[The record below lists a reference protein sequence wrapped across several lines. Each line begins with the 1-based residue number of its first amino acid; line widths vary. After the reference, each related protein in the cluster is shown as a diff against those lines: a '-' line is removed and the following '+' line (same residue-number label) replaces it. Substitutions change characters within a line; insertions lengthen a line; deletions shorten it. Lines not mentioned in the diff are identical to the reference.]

1 MYRPRSLPTL
11 MSLAT
16 LVALSACGDGEGND
30 SIYGNE
36 ESSSSVTV
44 GNDEINDDEPGDGD
58 GDGDGDTDATST
70 DTDDDDGETGIKL
83 DVLGNDEEGQ
93 MTADDGDEGDGC
105 KKVDF
110 LFIVDNSGS
119 MLEEQDNLAA
129 SFPSFINSIQSTLDD
144 AQDYHI
150 MVLDTDAWVHAACPL
165 VACGGFPPLP
175 GLCVGFT
182 CGDQPAQCEN
192 IVGAGVTWPKGADA
206 SNINCNFSTG
216 LRFMDSDQ
224 PNLAGAFQCAA
235 RVGTGSTDDPERPMD
250 AMVQSLS
257 NQNPVATCN
266 SGFLR
271 DDAILVVTYVT
282 DEDDNAGDGS
292 SGGPDL
298 WRQALIDAKNGD
310 EQAIVV
316 LGLFGDDDLPNP
328 ICNGGAETSPR
339 LRQFLDSWGDKSFFG
354 SICATDYD
362 DFFQAAV
369 DIIDTTCTEFEPP
382 K

>member
-1 MYRPRSLPTL
+1 MSSSRSFRSLV
-11 MSLAT
+11 SLVVLAS
-16 LVALSACGDGEGND
+16 LSACNDGGGDD

-36 ESSSSVTV
+36 ESSSVTV
-44 GNDEINDDEPGDGD
+44 GNDDVNDTAGDGD
-58 GDGDGDTDATST
+58 GDPTTTTTDE
-70 DTDDDDGETGIKL
+70 GESGGIKL
-83 DVLGNDEEGQ
+83 DVLGAEEGM
-93 MTADDGDEGDGC
+93 MTAGDGGDGNGC

-129 SFPSFINSIQSTLDD
+129 SFPSFINSIQSTLAD

-150 MVLDTDAWVHAACPL
+150 MVLDTDAWVHASCPL
-165 VACGGFPPLP
+165 LACGGFPPLP

-206 SNINCNFSTG
+206 SNIDCNFSTG

-257 NQNPVATCN
+257 NTNPVVTCN

-271 DDAILVVTYVT
+271 DDAILVVTFVT

-292 SGGPDL
+292 GGGVDL

-310 EQAIVV
+310 EQAVVV
-316 LGLFGDDDLPNP
+316 LGLFGDDDLPNA
-328 ICNGGAETSPR
+328 ICGGGAEVSPR
-339 LRQFLDSWGDKSFFG
+339 LRQFVDSWGDKGVFG
-354 SICATDYD
+354 SICASDYD
-362 DFFQAAV
+362 DFFQSAV
-369 DIIDTTCTEFEPP
+369 DIIDTTCDEFEPP

>member
-1 MYRPRSLPTL
+1 MSSAPSFLSLV
-11 MSLAT
+11 S
-16 LVALSACGDGEGND
+16 LVALASLSACGDGNGND
-30 SIYGNE
+30 SIYANE
-36 ESSSSVTV
+36 ESSSLTL
-44 GNDEINDDEPGDGD
+44 GNDEINDD
-58 GDGDGDTDATST
+58 
-70 DTDDDDGETGIKL
+70 DDDDDADADADADSTSSSDTSDDESDTGIKL
-83 DVLGNDEEGQ
+83 DVLGAEEGM

-105 KKVDF
+105 QKVDF

-129 SFPSFINSIQSTLDD
+129 SFPAFINSIQSTLDE

-150 MVLDTDAWVHAACPL
+150 MVLDTDAWVHASCPL
-165 VACGGFPPLP
+165 LACGGFPPLP

-206 SNINCNFSTG
+206 SNIDCNFSSG

-257 NQNPVATCN
+257 AQNPVATCN

-282 DEDDNAGDGS
+282 DEDDNSGDGS
-292 SGGPDL
+292 GGGVEV

-339 LRQFLDSWGDKSFFG
+339 LRQFLDSWGDKGVFG

-362 DFFQAAV
+362 SFFQTAV